1 MPSFS
6 VPTTCHRASLGA
18 LFSHH
23 ESGPPRSIAK
33 KIIGGIEI
41 ITNGNKLS
49 MNSVCNPRD
58 LKSGFEPNPVLSS
71 VT

>member
-6 VPTTCHRASLGA
+6 VPTTRHRASLGA
-18 LFSHH
+18 LFSRQ
-23 ESGPPRSIAK
+23 ESGAPRSIAK
-33 KIIGGIEI
+33 KFTGGLEI

-49 MNSVCNPRD
+49 MNSVPSQRD
-58 LKSGFEPNPVLSS
+58 WKFELEPNPVLSS

>member
-6 VPTTCHRASLGA
+6 VPTIRHRASLGA
-18 LFSHH
+18 LFSRQ
-23 ESGPPRSIAK
+23 ESGAAAK
-33 KIIGGIEI
+33 YSKKFTGGLEI

-49 MNSVCNPRD
+49 MNSVSIQRD
-58 LKSGFEPNPVLSS
+58 WKFELEPNPVLSS